1 MSPSNYFN
9 TLRGAWSDFYG
20 PSGLLQF
27 GLSCLLKLRR
37 LGPSCLGPTFFMGR
51 LVLGRLVFGPGCPE
65 PDWTMATLYGT
76 MQRRCSA
83 VNRKTVY
90 NCFLVLIFALK
101 PDFFVKNDWENNVN
115 ICNKGNLFNI
125 H

>member
-37 LGPSCLGPTFFMGR
+37 LGPSCLGPTF
-51 LVLGRLVFGPGCPE
+51 LWAELSWADLSLGRVVLNPIK
-65 PDWTMATLYGT
+65 TAM
-76 MQRRCSA
+76 
-83 VNRKTVY
+83 RKDA
-90 NCFLVLIFALK
+90 LRFAMEK
-101 PDFFVKNDWENNVN
+101 YFNGHSDARSVQDFSP
-115 ICNKGNLFNI
+115 
-125 H
+125 